1 MSLVFCATTQPM
13 RDSKAPRDRLTGA
26 GLKSPSAA
34 VVKSH
39 GREHRRKRSG
49 VRSDQVG
56 NREMNESEPLM
67 TCRNVYQT
75 RSKPGGSEC
84 PGIRHGRSLFRTM
97 RPPALR
103 RHDSVA
109 LRLSGTWEPSAPM
122 LTEQFKQKPC
132 EDLSR
137 KAARRGGTVRSS
149 EEVPDKG
156 MEPRDR
162 VQRDW
167 NIVPTR
173 DGRSQCPSQN
183 QNRSPLPG
191 MLRWREGDG

>member
-1 MSLVFCATTQPM
+1 
-13 RDSKAPRDRLTGA
+13 
-26 GLKSPSAA
+26 
-34 VVKSH
+34 
-39 GREHRRKRSG
+39 
-49 VRSDQVG
+49 
-56 NREMNESEPLM
+56 
-67 TCRNVYQT
+67 
-75 RSKPGGSEC
+75 
-84 PGIRHGRSLFRTM
+84 
-97 RPPALR
+97 
-103 RHDSVA
+103 
-109 LRLSGTWEPSAPM
+109 M

-183 QNRSPLPG
+183 QPKSAKARTLPLPP
-191 MLRWREGDG
+191 LENKREVAEWVLAIFLPSPIELTIAGKMHQWIQRQADILESKAKIG

>member
-1 MSLVFCATTQPM
+1 
-13 RDSKAPRDRLTGA
+13 
-26 GLKSPSAA
+26 
-34 VVKSH
+34 
-39 GREHRRKRSG
+39 
-49 VRSDQVG
+49 
-56 NREMNESEPLM
+56 
-67 TCRNVYQT
+67 
-75 RSKPGGSEC
+75 
-84 PGIRHGRSLFRTM
+84 
-97 RPPALR
+97 
-103 RHDSVA
+103 
-109 LRLSGTWEPSAPM
+109 M

-173 DGRSQCPSQN
+173 DRKSSAPAKI
-183 QNRSPLPG
+183 RTV
-191 MLRWREGDG
+191 LRFQACCAGGKEKGDC